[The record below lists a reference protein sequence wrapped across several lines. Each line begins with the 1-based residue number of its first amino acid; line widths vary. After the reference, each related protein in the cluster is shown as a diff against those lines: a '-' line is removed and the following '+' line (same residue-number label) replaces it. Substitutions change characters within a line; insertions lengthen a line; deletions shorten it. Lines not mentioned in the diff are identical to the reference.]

1 MNKRGTVL
9 FATTIG
15 LLAAACGG
23 SGTTSTTARVA
34 SPSTPAGSSQSASAY
49 HPVIDPANFTAVVNN
64 PWFPLK
70 PGSRYVYEGV
80 KDGEHVRDVT
90 TVTDGVQRIEGV
102 PCVVVKDQLFHA
114 DGSLVEDTS
123 DFYTQDIQGN
133 VWYFGEVT
141 AGLDDQGNLTD
152 TEGSWLAGED
162 GAQPGIFME
171 ANPAVGHSFRQ
182 EDYPGHAEDQFAV
195 LDLAA
200 SVTVPFGSYNESI
213 LTQETT
219 VLEPSVV
226 DHKNYAKGIGEIAEL
241 QVQGPQPPEE
251 LKLVSFTSG

>member
-1 MNKRGTVL
+1 MKANRSIISSLV
-9 FATTIG
+9 AIG
-15 LLAAACGG
+15 LVGAACHSSGG
-23 SGTTSTTARVA
+23 KAANTTPPSSSAA
-34 SPSTPAGSSQSASAY
+34 SSPSASGY
-49 HPVIDPANFTAVVNN
+49 HPVIDSANFTAVVNN
-64 PWFPLK
+64 AWFPLK
-70 PGSRYVYEGV
+70 PGSKYVYQGV
-80 KDGEHVRDVT
+80 KDGEQVRDVT
-90 TVTDGVQRIEGV
+90 TVTNGVQKVDGV

-123 DFYTQDIQGN
+123 DFYTQDLQGN

-141 AGLDDQGNLTD
+141 AALDDHGNLTD

-171 ANPAVGHSFRQ
+171 ANPTVGHSFRQ
-182 EDYPGHAEDQFAV
+182 EYYAGHAEDQFSV

-200 SVTVPFGSYNESI
+200 TVSTPFRSFGSTL

-226 DHKNYAKGIGEIAEL
+226 DHKNYAKGIGEVAEL